1 MSRRRLD
8 AELVRRSLVASRE
21 VAQRIIADGQVT
33 VGGVT
38 ATKPATHVEESA
50 AIEIRS
56 GADPV
61 YVSRGAHKLIGA
73 LDAFAIDIAGR
84 TALDA
89 GASTGGFTQVLLE
102 RGATSVIAVD
112 VGYGQLAWP
121 VRSQDAVIVMER
133 TNVRFVRPE
142 DLPFLPEVIVADLS
156 FISLTVVLPV
166 LAALAASD
174 ADLLV
179 MVKPQFEVG
188 KDKVGQG
195 VITDPAL
202 RRTAVSRV
210 ASAAVDLGLDIHGV
224 VASPLPGPKGNVE
237 YFLWMTKSR
246 GDSGRMSGDD
256 GPVDERRDRPAALDA
271 AGIESAIAAAVEA
284 GPL

>member
-8 AELVRRSLVASRE
+8 AELVRRRLVASRE
-21 VAQRIIADGQVT
+21 AAQRLIADGQIT

-38 ATKPATHVEESA
+38 ATKPATQVDESA

-56 GADPV
+56 GGDRV
-61 YVSRGAHKLIGA
+61 YVSRGAYKLIGA
-73 LDAFAIDIAGR
+73 LDAFPIDVTGR

-102 RGATSVIAVD
+102 RGATRVIAVD

-121 VRSQDAVIVMER
+121 VRSQDSVIVMER
-133 TNVRFVRPE
+133 TNVRYVRPE
-142 DLPFLPEVIVADLS
+142 DLPFAPEVIVADLS
-156 FISLTVVLPV
+156 FISLTTVLPA
-166 LAALAASD
+166 LAALAAPD

-195 VITDPAL
+195 VVTDPAL
-202 RRTAVSRV
+202 RRTAVSQV
-210 ASAAVDLGLDIHGV
+210 AGAAVDLGLDVHGV

-237 YFLWMTKSR
+237 YFLWMTKSP
-246 GDSGRMSGDD
+246 GDAGRVSGDD
-256 GPVDERRDRPAALDA
+256 GPMDQRHVRPPALDA
-271 AGIESAIAAAVEA
+271 SGVASAIAAAVEA
-284 GPL
+284 GPQ

>member
-1 MSRRRLD
+1 MAS
-8 AELVRRSLVASRE
+8 SRE
-21 VAQRIIADGQVT
+21 AAQRLIADGLVT

-38 ATKPATHVEESA
+38 ASKPATNVEESA

-56 GADPV
+56 GADAV
-61 YVSRGAHKLIGA
+61 YVSRGAHKLLGA
-73 LDAFAIDIAGR
+73 LDAFRVDVVGR

-102 RGATSVIAVD
+102 RGATRVIAID

-121 VRSQDAVIVMER
+121 VRSQDSVIVMER
-133 TNVRFVRPE
+133 TNVRYVLPE
-142 DLPFLPEVIVADLS
+142 DLPFLPEVVVADLS
-156 FISLTVVLPV
+156 FISLTAVLPA
-166 LAALAASD
+166 LTALAAVD

-195 VITDPAL
+195 VVTDPAL
-202 RRTAVSRV
+202 RQAAVSQV
-210 ASAAVDLGLDIHGV
+210 ASAAIDLGLDIHGV

-237 YFLWMTKSR
+237 YFLWMTKSP
-246 GDSGRMSGDD
+246 GDAGQVSGDD
-256 GPVDERRDRPAALDA
+256 GPMDQRHDRPPALDA
-271 AGIESAIAAAVEA
+271 AGVASAIAAAVEA
-284 GPL
+284 GPQ